1 MESNKR
7 AQDDFFAQLESNG
20 VNVSETQRQ
29 QINSR
34 LQNILN
40 YEPRVGIFGK
50 TGVGKSSLCN
60 ALFGKDVCPISDVQ
74 ACTRNTQEV
83 LLKLGGSGNGIRLID
98 VPGVGESSARDE
110 EYATLYANLLPEL
123 DLVLWIIK
131 SDDRA
136 LASDENFYKNIVKP
150 HIQEGKPF
158 FFVLN
163 QVDKIEPFREW
174 NEETHEPGAKQFQNI
189 HKKVDDVSTFFDVAP
204 SKVIPVS
211 ANEKYNLTKLV
222 DEFVRALPAEK
233 KITVFRAVNDEF
245 QSKATG
251 EHVKKSFLEVVGDV
265 VCTTIET
272 AGNVVIKVV
281 EKVGDFIESAGDW
294 IIDHIPFGGGRGGGC
309 YVTTAICYENGKPDN
324 CYELTMFRNFRDN
337 YLVKKPQG
345 AELVE
350 QYYGFAPTIVNIINR
365 ESNHKEIYRTIDRQY
380 LSHCLAFIENGN
392 FEKCEA
398 HYKKM
403 VENLKDQYLLWA

>member
-1 MESNKR
+1 MENNKR
-7 AQDDFFAQLESNG
+7 AQDDFFAQLEREGISM
-20 VNVSETQRQ
+20 SEAQRQ

-34 LQNILN
+34 LQNVLN

-83 LLKLGGSGNGIRLID
+83 LLNIGAGGNGIRLID

-110 EYATLYANLLPEL
+110 EYATLYAKLLPEL

-189 HKKVDDVSTFFDVAP
+189 HKKVDDVATFFDVAP
-204 SKVIPVS
+204 SRVIPVS

-233 KITVFRAVNDEF
+233 KITVFKAVNDEF

-265 VCTTIET
+265 ICTTIDT
-272 AGNVVIKVV
+272 AGGVLIKTV
-281 EKVGDFIESAGDW
+281 ETVSDFLVSAGDW
-294 IIDHIPFGGGRGGGC
+294 ILAHIPFGGGRGGGC
-309 YVTTAICYENGKPDN
+309 YITTAVCLENGKRDD
-324 CYELTMFRNFRDN
+324 CYELTMFRGFRDD
-337 YLVKKPQG
+337 YLLKKTQG
-345 AELVE
+345 AKLIA
-350 QYYGFAPTIVNIINR
+350 QYYGTAPTIVDIINR
-365 ESNHKEIYRTIDRQY
+365 ESNYADIYNEIDAQY
-380 LSHCLAFIENGN
+380 LSPCLAFIESGN
-392 FEKCEA
+392 FDKCEA
-398 HYKKM
+398 HYKEM
-403 VENLKDQYLLWA
+403 VEKLKEQYLLWA

>member
-1 MESNKR
+1 MAN
-7 AQDDFFAQLESNG
+7 ANDTFFNQLEKNG
-20 VNVSETQRQ
+20 VHISEEQRR

-60 ALFGKDVCPISDVQ
+60 ALFGKDICPISDVQ
-74 ACTRNTQEV
+74 ACTRDTQEV
-83 LLKLGGSGNGIRLID
+83 LLNLGGGNRGIKLID
-98 VPGVGESSARDE
+98 VPGVGESSSRDE
-110 EYATLYANLLPEL
+110 EYAALYAKLLPEL
-123 DLVLWIIK
+123 DLVLWVIK

-150 HIQEGKPF
+150 HIDEGKPF

-174 NEETHEPGAKQFQNI
+174 NEDKHEPGPRQFQNI
-189 HKKVDDVSTFFDVAP
+189 HRKVDDVSVFFDVAP
-204 SKVIPVS
+204 SRVIPVS

-233 KITVFRAVNDEF
+233 KITVFKAVNEEF

-251 EHVKKSFLEVVGDV
+251 EHVKKSFLDVVGDV

-272 AGNVVIKVV
+272 TGDVIIHVIDKAAEVVS
-281 EKVGDFIESAGDW
+281 DTADW
-294 IIDHIPFGGGRGGGC
+294 ILEHIPFGGGSSGGC
-309 YVTTAICYENGKPDN
+309 FITTAVCSRQKKPDD
-324 CYELTMFRNFRDN
+324 CYELTMFRGFRDGWLSSQN
-337 YLVKKPQG
+337 QG
-345 AELVE
+345 PKLIDR
-350 QYYGFAPTIVNIINR
+350 YYEVAPTIVRLIENEENPD
-365 ESNHKEIYRTIDRQY
+365 SIYRKIYYDY
-380 LSHCLAFIENGN
+380 LVPCLEHL
-392 FEKCEA
+392 EKSEYQECKDKYER
-398 HYKKM
+398 M
-403 VENLKDQYLLWA
+403 VENLCNEYLLWH